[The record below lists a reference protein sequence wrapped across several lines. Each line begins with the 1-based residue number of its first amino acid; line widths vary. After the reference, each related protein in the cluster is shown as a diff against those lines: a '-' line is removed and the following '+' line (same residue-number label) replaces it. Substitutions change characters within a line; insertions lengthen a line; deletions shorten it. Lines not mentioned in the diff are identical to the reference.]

1 MRFLL
6 FVLVSSFSFSLF
18 AQDTVVFGEV
28 GATSAVGVSLN
39 VEQKVA
45 GPFAIQAGLGLTPHR
60 YGGTPGVI
68 IPLRL
73 SVTLGSSRIRPEV
86 SLSVLLVPDRVVRV
100 AMDKMLKAMRTD
112 LGHGTLGLR
121 ERELS
126 SSFLQ
131 DLGSAIQKGDAERRA
146 ETEATADSDASG
158 EPAEEEE

>member
-60 YGGTPGVI
+60 YSGTPGVI

-86 SLSVLLVPDRVVRV
+86 SLGVLLVPVRV
-100 AMDKMLKAMRTD
+100 YSAVPESREERVIVRSVP
-112 LGHGTLGLR
+112 TLFVGVRRVAKSGAVGRSGIALFGG
-121 ERELS
+121 S
-126 SSFLQ
+126 GFSFPVVPWR
-131 DLGSAIQKGDAERRA
+131 GFSVGY
-146 ETEATADSDASG
+146 G
-158 EPAEEEE
+158 F